1 MKTIE
6 EVCRELGCVEVTEI
20 RAWIAAEWVRP
31 PQTAGEPAFRDV
43 DVARVHLLADL
54 RHDLALDEEAV
65 PVVLSLM
72 DQLYDTRRRM
82 RALVDA
88 VLARSEAE
96 HKAVLEHYRRLVSAA
111 APDET

>member
-6 EVCRELGCVEVTEI
+6 EVCRELGTVEVTEI
-20 RAWIAAEWVRP
+20 RSWIAAEWVRP
-31 PQTAGEPAFRDV
+31 PKAGDEPVFREV

-65 PVVLSLM
+65 PVVLSLL

-96 HKAVLEHYRRLVSAA
+96 HKAVLEHYRRLVSTT
-111 APDET
+111 PPETP